1 MAWEFVSPEAVL
13 FPTPV
18 TNLPL
23 GQAPA
28 FWTNP
33 LAISS
38 REPTIGRQEYSIR
51 HPIFGAWLKLDTG
64 CRQQPSHPRTRGIR
78 ACLRPV
84 CPRFC
89 LLPSPHNA
97 KETATSRRHFVT
109 DNGLRPQ
116 TTDGRGLRP
125 CACLVARRLISQF
138 QEQLRFHLSGSE
150 VFFVPR
156 QWMDFSKRD
165 GFRILNAGCGKPRW
179 SFLLLFFRRFVSVLL
194 VREGS
199 MNCHSVIVR
208 ELRRM
213 ARRRSTFHH
222 RAIVCAWAMLLLG
235 GISVWMDWMTAS
247 AGPGTFMPPPKGAVV
262 FGGLA
267 VLLMFVCAIGG
278 VGLTADCLSEERRE
292 GTLGL
297 LFLTPL
303 SGLDVLLGKLVS
315 SAMAAVYWILGIL
328 PVLSLTFLM
337 GGVAFGEFF
346 GLS

>member
-1 MAWEFVSPEAVL
+1 MSPEAVL

-23 GQAPA
+23 GPAPA

-51 HPIFGAWLKLDTG
+51 HPIFGAWLKFDTG

-138 QEQLRFHLSGSE
+138 QEQLRFGFSQAK
-150 VFFVPR
+150 FFCSTT
-156 QWMDFSKRD
+156 MDEF
-165 GFRILNAGCGKPRW
+165 GILNAGCGNTLW
-179 SFLLLFFRRFVSVLL
+179 SFLLRFSRQFSSVF
-194 VREGS
+194 
-199 MNCHSVIVR
+199 
-208 ELRRM
+208 
-213 ARRRSTFHH
+213 ARR
-222 RAIVCAWAMLLLG
+222 
-235 GISVWMDWMTAS
+235 
-247 AGPGTFMPPPKGAVV
+247 
-262 FGGLA
+262 
-267 VLLMFVCAIGG
+267 
-278 VGLTADCLSEERRE
+278 
-292 GTLGL
+292 
-297 LFLTPL
+297 
-303 SGLDVLLGKLVS
+303 
-315 SAMAAVYWILGIL
+315 
-328 PVLSLTFLM
+328 
-337 GGVAFGEFF
+337 
-346 GLS
+346 